1 MTQPQSRPPARVRS
15 FDGRSLARKRVL
27 LFRATPQL
35 DATMEIFRN
44 LGATPVVVPLLE
56 FQSTLTDDQFF
67 TEWGNTNTGDWVLF
81 TSANGVRAF
90 FLHFRAKGW
99 DARGLYGKKV
109 GAIGPATATELRK
122 EGILADLVSDV
133 FEGEAFAN
141 ALMKRLGTERPGV
154 HLYRAKKARE
164 VLPQTLRDAGLGV
177 HVVAI
182 YETVAPREA
191 SAALLEELRVGPDA
205 IGFTSP
211 STVEHFVKLVGSAE
225 SRTVSERIPCFAI
238 GPVTSEAMKAASLGK
253 AGEAARFELSGLAEV
268 MIAYFADR
276 QR

>member
-1 MTQPQSRPPARVRS
+1 
-15 FDGRSLARKRVL
+15 
-27 LFRATPQL
+27 
-35 DATMEIFRN
+35 MEIFRN

-253 AGEAARFELSGLAEV
+253 AGEAATFELSGLAEA

>member
-90 FLHFRAKGW
+90 FSHFRAKGW

-109 GAIGPATATELRK
+109 GAIGPATATDLRK
-122 EGILADLVSDV
+122 EGIPTDLVSEV
-133 FEGEAFAN
+133 FEGEAFQVGDLA
-141 ALMKRLGTERPGV
+141 
-154 HLYRAKKARE
+154 ARE
-164 VLPQTLRDAGLGV
+164 AAVAEREAV
-177 HVVAI
+177 AASEAVAREAAVVA
-182 YETVAPREA
+182 REA
-191 SAALLEELRVGPDA
+191 AVAAREADA
-205 IGFTSP
+205 
-211 STVEHFVKLVGSAE
+211 A
-225 SRTVSERIPCFAI
+225 
-238 GPVTSEAMKAASLGK
+238 SEALAREAAV
-253 AGEAARFELSGLAEV
+253 AAREAAIAAREAVTAREAAR
-268 MIAYFADR
+268 
-276 QR
+276 